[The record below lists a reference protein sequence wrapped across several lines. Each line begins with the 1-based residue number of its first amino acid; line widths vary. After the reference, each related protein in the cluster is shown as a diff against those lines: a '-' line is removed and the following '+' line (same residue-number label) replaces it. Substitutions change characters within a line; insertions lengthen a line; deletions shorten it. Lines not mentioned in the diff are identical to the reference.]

1 MIAIEVIGVLVLLLV
16 MARSRPPKRATS
28 PRVLSALAGVALIAF
43 GVALTAIVIVYSE
56 VVFAIA
62 IGVAG
67 IAAAAFL
74 WFARA
79 WPDDDEADDDD
90 DDGDQPPEVPDE
102 GLGRF
107 RRKRTGVN
115 RPRVPRA

>member
-16 MARSRPPKRATS
+16 MARSRPPQRATS
-28 PRVLSALAGVALIAF
+28 PRVLSALAGVALVAF
-43 GVALTAIVIVYSE
+43 GAALTAIVIVYSE
-56 VVFAIA
+56 LVFAIA

-74 WFARA
+74 WLARA
-79 WPDDDEADDDD
+79 WPDEDEEEDDG
-90 DDGDQPPEVPDE
+90 DGDQPPETPDE

-107 RRKRTGVN
+107 RRKRTGATP
-115 RPRVPRA
+115 PRVPRG